1 MDDGAAE
8 VPMRRTID
16 VRLDYW
22 VAAPAL
28 IEVQAAVATG
38 QDTTD
43 EALSVSL
50 DGVDLEVEALADDMG
65 NRHHLVRAQSGQ
77 LVVQYGVVV
86 HGRVAAPVTTPLDP
100 LVLTRPSRYC
110 EADRLA
116 GFAASEFRGLTEAAD
131 LLPAV
136 SSWVGDRLEYV
147 PGSSGPTDGAVNTLL
162 ERRGVCR
169 DYAHLTVALLRACGV
184 PSRVVAV
191 YAPGLWPMDFH
202 AVVEAIVDG
211 VWRVVDPTLLAPR
224 SSLVRIATG
233 RDAADTAFLTSYGGQ
248 LFPNLIEVGA
258 VVDPYLPTDDVT
270 ELLSLG

>member
-1 MDDGAAE
+1 MS
-8 VPMRRTID
+8 

-22 VAAPAL
+22 VAAAAL
-28 IEVQAAVATG
+28 VEIQVAVASG
-38 QDTTD
+38 QQTSEENLTV
-43 EALSVSL
+43 AL
-50 DGVDLEVEALADDMG
+50 DGEQLPVQELGGDSG
-65 NRHHLVRAQSGQ
+65 NRHHLVRVPPGR
-77 LVVQYGVVV
+77 LEIEYGVVV
-86 HGRVAAPVTTPLDP
+86 DGRVAAPPTTPLDP

-116 GFAASEFRGLTEAAD
+116 SYAAAEFRGLTEASE

-147 PGSSGPTDGAVNTLL
+147 PGSSGPTDGALETLL

-211 VWRVVDPTLLAPR
+211 TWRVVDPTLLAPR

-233 RDAADTAFLTSYGGQ
+233 RDAADTAFLTSYGGH
-248 LFPNLIEVGA
+248 LTPNAVEVNA
-258 VVDPYLPTDDVT
+258 VVDPFLPTDDVD
-270 ELLSLG
+270 ELVSLG